1 MSAYNIFLWF
11 MVYEIDMLIK
21 TSFIYFYIIII
32 DITFCIC
39 IACLRKR
46 AGESVFEPVLPERRI
61 IFPY

>member
-1 MSAYNIFLWF
+1 

-46 AGESVFEPVLPERRI
+46 AGESVVNQFLNRSYPKEESY
-61 IFPY
+61 FHTD